1 MVTANQKTFRTN
13 VSKRIESFVHIDL
26 SNLTTLEQSEL
37 ANKITKIQDEIQIKL
52 NFIKKYYQSAYRKK
66 EAEFDNN
73 EKNSKDLER
82 NSVNLAILL
91 NRKAMLEAHL
101 AKKMEV
107 QDDN

>member
-1 MVTANQKTFRTN
+1 
-13 VSKRIESFVHIDL
+13 
-26 SNLTTLEQSEL
+26 LTTLEQSEL

-52 NFIKKYYQSAYRKK
+52 NFIKKYYRSAYRKK
-66 EAEFDNN
+66 ESEFDNN

-82 NSVNLAILL
+82 NSANLAILL

-107 QDDN
+107 QDDNRKV